1 VLIAF
6 FVILTRTLK
15 NRSSKHCINP
25 RSTEFAFVMTSED
38 EKSLGLEQQ
47 QLADSLLRQG
57 DLNAF
62 VEALDDIEP
71 QAWVLDAVL
80 EYVIDEHEL
89 PEPVRR
95 LFGRAGVETVFD
107 SVASFLQT
115 TVHVHS
121 RDVVVVSPTMEVAV
135 GLLRSKIDGPPCWG
149 RILEVVD
156 GNRVMRFLESTA
168 ALSPDDELYH
178 GNVVPILTRRALD
191 LEPAVRGS
199 ILDRLCSR
207 GYAGLVVG
215 TVLNIHRAA
224 PIASLPGVLGCFPD
238 ASQGSRHFVA
248 EALFQVAELYQAPE
262 APADRVGAMAR
273 LVPVVVYT
281 SNLQVRLH
289 LDMLLT
295 RARLGARSVG
305 LLVDYL
311 DLVAG
316 ERLKV
321 EGEVADDIDHRKEG
335 ARGQRIA
342 EEALVAALERAV
354 GVWGGPLAANR
365 LSAYQQKVLASFI
378 VRCLR
383 TTRLTRADVEH
394 RMGLVPAILKG
405 IGVYLESPLPNVR
418 KIGMCVGN
426 ALSSVLSPDSPQ
438 IFPDEGLHDAILLD
452 APEDIAQ
459 EKLDRNQG
467 PAVKRVVVER
477 RDARAPD
484 SDDDTD
490 SEFGYQENLPDLDQ
504 DDSDANYRLQEVVK
518 MLGGN
523 EDHWKEQLEAI
534 SVSEQII
541 RASPD
546 ELGLY
551 VEPLAKGLMFTRL
564 PAWAKD
570 EGEVKNAGDGTVCS
584 GSSSLS
590 SLPLAAPSYE
600 QKRMDA
606 LLALV
611 LELPEAAGGCLI
623 EAFYSPSAN
632 IEHRTKSLQLLS
644 SGAKELALDSKGRV
658 ILQWSAKLLGQCDK
672 PRHGVDMFGRDTYL
686 LGCLL
691 CTMGNFLEACAGTLD
706 ALYLGTATIK
716 LVLSNTVRRSP
727 EIFVRRSA
735 LAAAARAI
743 SSVPAASVCASVA
756 DDMLPEAGGG
766 RASRGR
772 VTTGTPTAREFSSLL
787 VTAKGWFEEVLNG
800 TDADDTCQKL
810 AQGCLNYLQLLVIDA
825 LEEHA
830 RQLEDAGTDLTVEV
844 PFDLLT
850 QAPKIRVPESSD
862 NGVIFAPGQ

>member
-1 VLIAF
+1 
-6 FVILTRTLK
+6 
-15 NRSSKHCINP
+15 
-25 RSTEFAFVMTSED
+25 MTSDED

-47 QLADSLLRQG
+47 QLVDSLLRQG
-57 DLNAF
+57 DLDAF
-62 VEALDDIEP
+62 VEALDDIEA

-80 EYVIDEHEL
+80 EYAIDEHEL

-95 LFGRAGVETVFD
+95 LFARADVETVFD

-121 RDVVVVSPTMEVAV
+121 RDVIVVSPTMEVAM
-135 GLLRSKIDGPPCWG
+135 GLLRTKIDGAPSWG
-149 RILEVVD
+149 RILRLVD
-156 GNRVMRFLESTA
+156 GDRVMGFLESTA
-168 ALSPDDELYH
+168 ALPPEDELHY
-178 GNVVPILTRRALD
+178 GNVVPVLTRRALD
-191 LEPAVRGS
+191 LDPALRGR

-215 TVLNIHRAA
+215 TVLNMHRVA
-224 PIASLPGVLGCFPD
+224 PCASLPGILESFPD
-238 ASQGSRHFVA
+238 AGQGSRHFVA
-248 EALFQVAELYQAPE
+248 GALYQVAELYQAPE
-262 APADRVGAMAR
+262 APADRLHALTR

-281 SNLQVRLH
+281 SNLQVRLQ

-316 ERLKV
+316 ERHEV
-321 EGEVADDIDHRKEG
+321 EGAVVGDTNHRKDG
-335 ARGQRIA
+335 ARGGRIA
-342 EEALVAALERAV
+342 GEALVAALERAV

-378 VRCLR
+378 VRCMR
-383 TTRLTRADVEH
+383 KTRLKRADLEH
-394 RMGLVPAILKG
+394 RVGLVPAILKG

-418 KIGMCVGN
+418 RIGMCVGN
-426 ALSSVLSPDSPQ
+426 ALSSVLSPDTPQ
-438 IFPDEGLHDAILLD
+438 IFPDEGLEDAIRLD
-452 APEDIAQ
+452 AAEDIEQ
-459 EKLDRNQG
+459 EKLDRDQG
-467 PAVKRVVVER
+467 QTVKRVVVER
-477 RDARAPD
+477 REARAPD

-490 SEFGYQENLPDLDQ
+490 SEFGYQDNLSELDQ
-504 DDSDANYRLQEVVK
+504 EDPDESYRLQEVVK
-518 MLGGN
+518 MFGGN
-523 EDHWKEQLEAI
+523 EDNWKEQLEAI

-570 EGEVKNAGDGTVCS
+570 EGEVKGGGGGAVGPGP
-584 GSSSLS
+584 SSSLS
-590 SLPLAAPSYE
+590 SSPSPALSYE

-611 LELPEAAGGCLI
+611 IELPEEAGGCLI
-623 EAFYSPSAN
+623 DAFYSPSAN
-632 IEHRTKSLQLLS
+632 VEHRTKSLQLLS
-644 SGAKELALDSKGRV
+644 SGAKELAAQTKGRV

-716 LVLSNTVRRSP
+716 LVLSDTVRRSP

-756 DDMLPEAGGG
+756 GDMLPEAGGG
-766 RASRGR
+766 RASQS
-772 VTTGTPTAREFSSLL
+772 VAPAGTPTAREFSSLL
-787 VTAKGWFEEVLNG
+787 VTAKGWFEEVLKG

-810 AQGCLNYLQLLVIDA
+810 AQGCLNYLQLLIIDA

-830 RQLEDAGTDLTVEV
+830 RQLQLEDAGVTIDV
-844 PFDLLT
+844 PLDLLT
-850 QAPKIRVPESSD
+850 QAPGAPKFRVPDCSA
-862 NGVIFAPGQ
+862 NNVMFAPGQGV